1 MFSRLCYNELM
12 DLKQPPTNNMMDP
25 SKYGYADDS
34 ANKQDNQAKDDA
46 SKKKAGPSGDLF
58 AIISVL
64 FQLFVIVIHINP
76 FIESFTEHQSTGI
89 FILALY
95 YYHLPLLIIGGVLQ
109 HVASKEAKKL
119 RPLIHV
125 ASALFV
131 IALIIIIWTYAN
143 LL

>member
-1 MFSRLCYNELM
+1 M

-34 ANKQDNQAKDDA
+34 ANKQDNQAKDNA
-46 SKKKAGPSGDLF
+46 SKKKSGPSGDLF

-64 FQLFVIVIHINP
+64 FQLFVLVIHINP